1 MFGPLGGA
9 TRRRRAGPPELVVA
23 VFLALFTGSASA
35 QGPSEQGAQGGFPDN
50 PVSDYLDQSSDGL
63 NQVEVP
69 GTPEDSVTSVEVP
82 NPDAAPVKKPKPAEW
97 MLVPIPNYNPTLGFM
112 VNVTAAYL
120 FPMDAA
126 SPSSSIAGIGM
137 YSTNNSWVFGTATR
151 LFLGED
157 HYRVTALLI
166 GGHINWD
173 FYGVGNEAADRGLF
187 VPISQYMVGGRL
199 ESLFRIAQG
208 LYLGPR
214 WTLFHMNATADLSQ
228 VEFPPEA
235 VPPNTELKSWFSS
248 PGIKFQWDTRDSV
261 FFPRR
266 GQLMELAFDAHLKAL
281 GDSFDYLQGKISWN
295 QYLGLTPRQVLAFR
309 EMVSFVAGS
318 APFYSLPRLGQGSD
332 IRGFRAGEYQDNILL
347 AVQTEYRLQILPWL
361 GGVAFFGVGEVEPD
375 VGSLSFK
382 DLLPAGGLGVRITV
396 AKQNHVNARADV
408 AFSKQ
413 GVSFYLGVGEAF

>member
-1 MFGPLGGA
+1 MSVVPGRTSGPQLLRPLALGVALLGGGA
-9 TRRRRAGPPELVVA
+9 AAAAEPGSTPP
-23 VFLALFTGSASA
+23 S
-35 QGPSEQGAQGGFPDN
+35 GFPDN
-50 PVSDYLDQSSDGL
+50 PVSDYIDQSSDGL
-63 NQVEVP
+63 IQVEVP

-82 NPDAAPVKKPKPAEW
+82 NPDAAPVKTPKPAEW

-112 VNVTAAYL
+112 INVMAAYL

-126 SPSSSIAGIGM
+126 SPPSSIAGFGM
-137 YSTNNSWVFGTATR
+137 YSTNNSWAFGTAAR

-157 HYRVTALLI
+157 HYRVTAVLV

-228 VEFPPEA
+228 VPFPPGS
-235 VPPNTELKSWFSS
+235 VPPNDELKSWFSS
-248 PGIKFQWDTRDSV
+248 PGVKFQWDTRDSV
-261 FFPRR
+261 FFPRK
-266 GQLMELAFDAHLKAL
+266 GQLMELTLDAHLKAL
-281 GDSFDYLQGKISWN
+281 GDSFDYLQGKLAWN

-309 EMVSFVAGS
+309 EVVSFVAGS

-347 AVQTEYRLQILPWL
+347 AAQTEYRLQILPWL
-361 GGVAFFGVGEVEPD
+361 GAVAFFGVGEVERD
-375 VGSLSFK
+375 IGSLSFK

>member
-1 MFGPLGGA
+1 MSVVPGRTGGPELLRPLALGVALLGGGA
-9 TRRRRAGPPELVVA
+9 AAAAEPGSTPP
-23 VFLALFTGSASA
+23 S
-35 QGPSEQGAQGGFPDN
+35 GFPDN
-50 PVSDYLDQSSDGL
+50 PVSDYIDQSSDGL
-63 NQVEVP
+63 IQVEVP

-82 NPDAAPVKKPKPAEW
+82 NPDAAPVKTPKPAEW

-157 HYRVTALLI
+157 HYRVTALLV

-281 GDSFDYLQGKISWN
+281 GDSFDYLQGKFSWN

-347 AVQTEYRLQILPWL
+347 AAQAEYRLQILAWL
-361 GGVAFFGVGEVEPD
+361 GAVAFLGVGEVEPD
-375 VGSLSFK
+375 LGSLSFR
-382 DLLPAGGLGVRITV
+382 DLLLAGGVGARVTV
-396 AKQNHVNARADV
+396 AKANHVNARADV

-413 GVSFYLGVGEAF
+413 GVSFYFAVGEAF